1 MDNYLI
7 INAPMG
13 CKGHQVGR
21 LLASCD
27 NVLWYDHFKN
37 GSQPWLPSYGLGK
50 TFSRYHFNRRFEG
63 AYGRGTDQYT
73 VPPVLERAE
82 AHNTDVHPEE
92 QLLEWSKKVYPNNL
106 LVVTHAKLT
115 DSKKLFPNAKHLIV
129 YPQNID
135 DVIERL
141 KIVGA
146 DYRWSRN
153 PQLTLQEAFT
163 QDGQTFETSIKQFI
177 QDIVTT
183 YDLAD
188 SNDIVIHDAEDL
200 CDPVIFADCCDK
212 FNLDINY
219 DNYEKVLNFVCG
231 DNAKPQYETYRLFDK
246 DFNIVEPFLQECEKK
261 GFKNN
266 NSLKTMKW
274 DWCMQEGGAW
284 FGTVKEGELIS
295 ISGIHP
301 FKDGYRALFRGAQTQ
316 PRPVKGLNKYQF
328 QSWPFYSHLAL
339 QVEWARWQ
347 GSDKIYITTNVS
359 NDDSGRMNRVHKSFA
374 SLEKRGIVTHCGIE
388 EIFYTQQSV
397 WQLNIDKYFEVRKIH
412 ENESS

>member
-63 AYGRGTDQYT
+63 AYGQGTDQYT

-177 QDIVTT
+177 QDTVTT

-188 SNDIVIHDAEDL
+188 DNDIVIHDAEDL

-246 DFNIVEPFLQECEKK
+246 DIPQVNKFLDVCTQKE
-261 GFKNN
+261 FKNN
-266 NSLKTMKW
+266 TSLEVIKW
-274 DWCMQEGGAW
+274 SWCK
-284 FGTVKEGELIS
+284 KEGSWWGTFNNKQLIAL
-295 ISGIHP
+295 SGMHP
-301 FKDGYRALFRGAQTQ
+301 FKDGYRALFRGAQIET
-316 PRPVKGLNKYQF
+316 RPMKGLNRYQF
-328 QSWPFYSHLAL
+328 QSWGFYAHLPL
-339 QVEWARWQ
+339 QIEWARWQ
-347 GSDKIYITTNVS
+347 GKENIYITTNVE
-359 NDDSGRMNRVHKSFA
+359 NDASGRMNRIHKSFTA
-374 SLEKRGIVTHCGIE
+374 LQKAGVVDYLGDE
-388 EIFYTQQSV
+388 EIFYTLQSV
-397 WQLNIDKYFEVRKIH
+397 WKVNIDRYFDVRKIY
-412 ENESS
+412 ES